1 MPDYFVCPNCYA
13 EVPWDAAA
21 CPECGADENTG
32 WSEDADYAHL
42 LPYPDNNPYA
52 GDDPSGDAISLPV
65 SVNWRKLALAILV
78 TITLSAFLATNV
90 PWGVYIVPVLL
101 LVAGILYVATERFK
115 QTEYS
120 VERDLYK
127 NLLAKAR
134 GDEELVERWIGYERH
149 RNPDADRIDHLEA
162 AIYRWERRG

>member
-1 MPDYFVCPNCYA
+1 MSDYFVCPNCYA

-21 CPECGADENTG
+21 CPECGSDEETG
-32 WSEDADYAHL
+32 WAEDADYAHL
-42 LPYPDNNPYA
+42 LPYPDDNPYEHEDEA
-52 GDDPSGDAISLPV
+52 GSGFSLPV
-65 SVNWRKLALAILV
+65 SVNWGKVAMAGLAAV
-78 TITLSAFLATNV
+78 TLSAFLATIM
-90 PWGVYIVPVLL
+90 PWGIYVVPLLL
-101 LVAGILYVATERFK
+101 LVTGAIYVATERFK

-120 VERDLYK
+120 VEKELYE